1 MSSRID
7 PFECRWRPST
17 WLLAAY
23 LACLALAIA
32 ALLLAAI
39 PPLWQ
44 ILGLLLCLSHA
55 LWALPRQILLRSPQ
69 SFGALRHDNEG
80 WQLWCPRQG
89 WSPVQLCADS
99 LALPSLIVLRFRL
112 PGSLITRGLCLPADS
127 LAPDEHR
134 RLRLRLRFSRDRW
147 AAPE

>member
-7 PFECRWRPST
+7 PFECRWRPSV

-23 LACLALAIA
+23 LAGLALAVA

-44 ILGLLLCLSHA
+44 IAGLLFCLIHA
-55 LWALPRQILLRSPQ
+55 LWVLPRQILLRSPQ
-69 SFGALRHDNEG
+69 AFGALRHDGEG
-80 WQLWCPRQG
+80 WQLWAPLYG
-89 WSPVQLCADS
+89 WSPVQLRPDS

-112 PGSLITRGLCLPADS
+112 PGSRFTRGLCLPADS
-127 LAPDEHR
+127 LTADEHR

-147 AAPE
+147 AAPG